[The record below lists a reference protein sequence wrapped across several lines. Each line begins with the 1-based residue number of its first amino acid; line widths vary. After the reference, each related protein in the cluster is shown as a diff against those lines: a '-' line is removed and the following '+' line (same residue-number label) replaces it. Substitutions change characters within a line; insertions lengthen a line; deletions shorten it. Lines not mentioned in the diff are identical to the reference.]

1 MEDVSQ
7 EESQRQ
13 DHAEVQRIIRELDP
27 ESRGLFAEA
36 ALGRDAIEFFR
47 SDIGRYLIG
56 CAQHEHVTALAKLKR
71 VAWWRRRR
79 IQQLQ
84 NEAWRAEQFMVWLR
98 DLIVQGKAAEMAL
111 EEREEV

>member
-1 MEDVSQ
+1 MSDVLEMDREQ
-7 EESQRQ
+7 AEFRQ
-13 DHAEVQRIIRELDP
+13 FLAELDP
-27 ESRGLFAEA
+27 QSVTLFAEA
-36 ALGRDAIEFFR
+36 ALGRDARDFFK

-56 CAQHEHVTALAKLKR
+56 CAQQEYAEAMANLKR

-98 DLIVQGKAAEMAL
+98 DLIVQGKAAEVAL
-111 EEREEV
+111 EEREENP